1 VTGATAIAAGA
12 ELPTANPADFERLVA
27 VGLELAD

>member
-1 VTGATAIAAGA
+1 MTGRLRTAST
-12 ELPTANPADFERLVA
+12 TANPADFERLVA